1 MKNKKS
7 RDPASIRIIPRNRS
21 GSHVGMILSFVIFIT
36 FLVFLYVVVNPS
48 INIGTDKG
56 KVIDYIESEITK
68 NTSSNLTSTS
78 IDISSG
84 VVMTSD
90 CVVIGNLFILLGIPA
105 NIKIKNETGD
115 LQEVYTDIAGGG
127 PRINRKSQDNLF
139 FKMYYSP
146 EFALLGENN
155 ALTCQTI
162 TDTEYSIGLVKM
174 SVYIFEDNLIAL
186 ISYYN
191 DNYES
196 LKREFNI
203 PSNNEFGFEF
213 VKSDGT
219 KTTADQETTS
229 GEVYAENIPIQYVDE
244 NANIQTGFINIK
256 VW

>member
-1 MKNKKS
+1 MKNKK
-7 RDPASIRIIPRNRS
+7 

-78 IDISSG
+78 IEISSG
-84 VVMTSD
+84 VVMTND
-90 CVVIGNLFILLGIPA
+90 CVVIGSLFILLEIPA

-146 EFALLGENN
+146 EFNLLGENN

-162 TDTEYSIGLVKM
+162 TDTEYSIGLVKIAKY
-174 SVYIFEDNLIAL
+174 VFADKLIEL
-186 ISYYN
+186 ISYYD
-191 DNYES
+191 DNYDS
-196 LKREFNI
+196 LKTAFEI

-213 VKSDGT
+213 VENDGT

-229 GEVYAENIPIQYVDE
+229 GEVYVEEIPIQYVDE
-244 NANIQTGFINIK
+244 NANIQTGFINIR